1 MIRTVASAVA
11 VTSALLTGAAP
22 AQAAPRSRLTLTY
35 LAQAGYADAVKLT
48 CDPTG
53 GPHPEAAQACAILGS
68 TGADP
73 AKIKPA
79 QVMCMMLYAPVT
91 AQITGTWRGGRVKW
105 SHRYGNTCE
114 MTRATGV
121 LFKF

>member
-1 MIRTVASAVA
+1 MIRTIITTTV
-11 VTSALLTGAAP
+11 ALLAGFAP
-22 AQAAPRSRLTLTY
+22 GHSAPQSQLTLTY
-35 LAQAGYADAVKLT
+35 RGQTGHADVVRLT
-48 CDPTG
+48 CNPDG
-53 GPHPEAAQACAILGS
+53 GLHPEAGQACAILRS

-79 QVMCMMLYAPVT
+79 QLMCMMLYAPVT
-91 AQITGTWRGGRVKW
+91 AQLAGTWRGKRVKW
-105 SHRYGNTCE
+105 AHEYGNGCE

>member
-1 MIRTVASAVA
+1 MISTVLTAVA
-11 VTSALLTGAAP
+11 LLAGAVP
-22 AQAAPRSRLTLTY
+22 GQAAPQSQLTLAYRGQTGQADVVRLT
-35 LAQAGYADAVKLT
+35 
-48 CDPTG
+48 CNPTG
-53 GPHPEAAQACAILGS
+53 GLHPEAGQACAILRS

-79 QVMCMMLYAPVT
+79 QLMCMMLYAPVT
-91 AQITGTWRGGRVKW
+91 AQLTGTWRGTRVKW
-105 SHRYGNTCE
+105 SHRYGNGCE

>member
-1 MIRTVASAVA
+1 MIRTVVSAVA
-11 VTSALLTGAAP
+11 VTAALLAGVAP
-22 AQAAPRSRLTLTY
+22 AQAAPSSRLTLTY

-48 CDPTG
+48 CNPTG
-53 GPHPEAAQACAILGS
+53 GPHPEAAQACDILRS

-91 AQITGTWRGGRVKW
+91 AQLTGTWRGERVKW
-105 SHRYGNTCE
+105 SHQYGNTCE